1 MFVVRVRRL
10 MSMRIR
16 AMFVCAAFLTG
27 MLAASFSQNTA
38 QNSPQNPAPNNTQDP
53 QKRAETMLQRAR
65 ALSDIRSANAPAF
78 HLKATFSF
86 IGGDLEAAEGTYNEV
101 WVSDSKWRTE
111 ITVGGLQRTEVGG
124 PEKLWRIDKGNLLP
138 EKALQMP
145 SILRMLPAPSAR
157 LEFETI
163 SSQMEATFPMECALT
178 KAGARK
184 ERTAFCFED
193 KSGVLVEKILPLS
206 RSRNMVAYS
215 CEYGGF
221 KKFAHYSFP
230 RDIVCYEDQHTSISV
245 KIVDLV
251 LEPLPDAALFAP
263 PAGALELG
271 NCFGEMKPP
280 VPKPAPAPEVPFG
293 YRNEARPGLV
303 TLSVIVDT
311 KGKPQDVK
319 VLHPA
324 DKNFDNSALS
334 AVRGWRFKPATCDG
348 VPMQVQIN
356 VQIDYWVYHPI

>member
-1 MFVVRVRRL
+1 
-10 MSMRIR
+10 MRIR
-16 AMFVCAAFLTG
+16 AIFVCAAFLAW
-27 MLAASFSQNTA
+27 MPAACFSQNPA
-38 QNSPQNPAPNNTQDP
+38 QTSQNNTQDP

-65 ALSDIRSANAPAF
+65 ALSEIRSANAPAF
-78 HLKATFSF
+78 RLKATFSF
-86 IGGDLEAAEGTYNEV
+86 IGGDLEAAEGTYTEV

-124 PEKLWRIDKGNLLP
+124 PEKLWRIDKGEILP

-145 SILRMLPAPSAR
+145 GILRMLPAPSAR

-163 SSQMEATFPMECALT
+163 SSQMEATFPMQCALT

-184 ERTAFCFED
+184 ERTAFCFEN
-193 KSGVLVEKILPLS
+193 KSGVLVEKILPLL

-221 KKFAHYSFP
+221 KKFAHYWFP
-230 RDIVCYEDQHTSISV
+230 QDIVCYEDQHKSISV

-263 PAGALELG
+263 PTGALELG

-280 VPKPAPAPEVPFG
+280 VAKPAPAPEVPFG
-293 YRNEARPGLV
+293 SRNEARPGLV
-303 TLSVIVDT
+303 TLSVIVDS

-348 VPMQVQIN
+348 VPMQVQIY